1 VSIGLDP
8 AWYVYYPAGLKP
20 AADALGM
27 TAEDL
32 SNYLWA
38 GGSLAHLAQLH
49 AVDLQD
55 LRNAVDGAMYRLGQ
69 GYVSPSP
76 WEADGMAFPVTSGWG
91 YGGRHGRH

>member
-1 VSIGLDP
+1 
-8 AWYVYYPAGLKP
+8 VYYPMGLKP

-27 TAEDL
+27 EPEDL

-49 AVDLQD
+49 GVELQY

-69 GYVSPSP
+69 GYVQKSP
-76 WEADGMAFPVTSGWG
+76 WQDEGMAFPVTW
-91 YGGRHGRH
+91 GGRGRGRRH